1 MTHKKPTCIIV
12 DDEPIAIRIVQK
24 YIADYPQLVVIG
36 TFNSAI
42 EAMQFLVVNAVD
54 VIFLDIQMPKITG
67 LDMLKSMAVKP
78 MVIITTA
85 HHEFALAGFALDVKD
100 YLLKPFSFER
110 FMQAVNK
117 CMQHTQMQV
126 PANIDNYIIIKQDK
140 KFHKLLFDEII
151 YIESVGDYVKYFTKD
166 HTYMSLQTIK
176 SLESHLPE
184 SLFLRVHKSYII
196 SIDHIQSFY
205 GNVIEITN
213 KEIPIGE
220 AFKAKVKKYF
230 EERMP

>member
-1 MTHKKPTCIIV
+1 MIIKKPTCIIV
-12 DDEPIAIRIVQK
+12 DDEPIAIRIIQK
-24 YIADYPQLVVIG
+24 YIADYPQLEVIG

-42 EAMQFLVVNAVD
+42 DAMQFLIANTVD
-54 VIFLDIQMPKITG
+54 VIFLDIQMPKLTG
-67 LDMLKSMAVKP
+67 LEMLKTMAVKP

-85 HHEFALAGFALDVKD
+85 HHEYALEGFALDVKD
-100 YLLKPFSFER
+100 YLLKPFSFDR

-117 CMQHTQMQV
+117 CVQQV
-126 PANIDNYIIIKQDK
+126 QAHAPANVDEYIIIKQDK
-140 KFHKLLFDEII
+140 KFHKLHFAEII
-151 YIESVGDYVKYFTKD
+151 YIESIGDYVKYFTKD
-166 HTYMSLQTIK
+166 KTYMSLQTIK

-184 SLFLRVHKSYII
+184 NLFLRVHKSYII

-205 GNVIEITN
+205 GNIIEITN

-220 AFKAKVKKYF
+220 AYKPKVKKYF